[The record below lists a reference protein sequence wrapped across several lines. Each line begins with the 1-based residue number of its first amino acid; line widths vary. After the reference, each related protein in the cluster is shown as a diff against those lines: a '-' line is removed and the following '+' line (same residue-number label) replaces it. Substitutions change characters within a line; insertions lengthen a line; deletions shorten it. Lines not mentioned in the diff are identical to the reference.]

1 MPASR
6 LLNRF
11 TQNVSIIEFTIPFEP
26 VLPDPGPCQIMLA
39 ITLLECS
46 QVEATLV
53 DKPEAPDRF
62 DISIGMYRS
71 ATPSPAAKVQ
81 VSRFAAVAEAR
92 LAVRVIRLQR

>member
-39 ITLLECS
+39 IMLLECS
-46 QVEATLV
+46 QVEVTLV

-62 DISIGMYRS
+62 DISMECTALRRLRLRRRFRYRD
-71 ATPSPAAKVQ
+71 
-81 VSRFAAVAEAR
+81 
-92 LAVRVIRLQR
+92 LQRWLKLDWLCG